1 MNIINKIWKEYQLT
15 KVRRLDPA
23 LEIAL
28 NEYGTKEGDGAANN
42 PEVMKYFHEAGF
54 SEVAADEVS
63 WCAAFVNWCQLKAGR
78 NGTASLAARS
88 FLQWGEKVTD
98 PQLGDIAVFWRTNPA
113 SWQGHVGFFIKR
125 DGTNVWVLGGN
136 QSNQVNILPYA
147 GNQLLGYRRAKD

>member
-1 MNIINKIWKEYQLT
+1 MSIINRIWKEYQLT
-15 KVRRLDPA
+15 KVKRLDPA

-28 NEYGTKEGDGAANN
+28 NEYGIKEGEGAANN

-88 FLQWGEKVTD
+88 FLQWGEKVTE
-98 PQLGDIAVFWRTNPA
+98 PELGDIAVFWRTNPA
-113 SWQGHVGFFIKR
+113 SWQGHVGFYIKR

-136 QSNQVNILPYA
+136 QSNQVNIIPYS
-147 GNQLLGYRRAKD
+147 GTRLLGYRRPK

>member
-1 MNIINKIWKEYQLT
+1 MNLIDKIWKEYQLT

-28 NEYGTKEGDGAANN
+28 SQYAIKEKAGADHE

-54 SEVAADEVS
+54 SEIAADEVS

-88 FLQWGEKVTD
+88 FLQWGEKVTE
-98 PQLGDIAVFWRTNPA
+98 PELGDIAVFWRTNPA
-113 SWQGHVGFFIKR
+113 SWQGHVGFYIKR

-136 QSNQVNILPYA
+136 QSNQVNIIPYS
-147 GNQLLGYRRAKD
+147 GTRLLGYRRPK